1 MSPITK
7 AKAALPP
14 PKAHGAVPRVLSIA
28 ATAQHLGVS
37 SKTVRRWIEQG
48 ELPHHRLGRQ
58 IRIAESDLIVFL
70 HQCRQA

>member
-1 MSPITK
+1 MLPST
-7 AKAALPP
+7 ALPP
-14 PKAHGAVPRVLSIA
+14 SKGHRPVPWLISVA
-28 ATAQHLGVS
+28 EAAQHLGVS